1 MFEFKPRVL
10 LRSKHRVEKNADF
23 SRTRHNVQISSTYP
37 RHSSTNWN
45 QISRQFSLRINHL
58 LLEKG
63 FYPEQL
69 LLFCVVLLKW
79 AFCSTFCVFWSHFRM
94 LAVSFEIF
102 CHRYLLQSKDGK
114 KYLLWSSQLNFW
126 TSIWANQELKKT
138 RKHSV
143 YMIKQF

>member
-1 MFEFKPRVL
+1 MDICMFEFKPRVL
-10 LRSKHRVEKNADF
+10 LRSKHRVKKNADF

-114 KYLLWSSQLNFW
+114 NICYDQVSWISEQVF
-126 TSIWANQELKKT
+126 ELT
-138 RKHSV
+138 RSWRRPGSTV
-143 YMIKQF
+143 CTW